1 MPTDRRYQ
9 QGGSAN
15 PFLQAIQPAMVPVEP
30 EPGDYEND
38 EGLLVCGKCQHKK
51 QTFFE
56 VKGFIPRRKVPCM
69 CMCQIMEQAKI
80 KAAEERKKAD
90 ALRASCLGDEQFKA
104 CTFEADDGSDPHA
117 SEFCRR
123 YVDNWKWCSENNAGL
138 MLWGDVGGGK
148 TFFAAC
154 IANALIDKGTM
165 AVMTTIPQ
173 LMAEMTADFG
183 AKRELVLERIENAP
197 LLILDDVGTER
208 ATSFGMEQAYEII
221 NARYKAKK
229 PLIVTTNLT
238 MKALKETEDTAHRR
252 LYDRIVEMCTPCK
265 VSADGRRQAA
275 AMAKHEAMLQQF
287 GMK

>member
-1 MPTDRRYQ
+1 MINQLIDALT
-9 QGGSAN
+9 
-15 PFLQAIQPAMVPVEP
+15 PAMSRDSRE
-30 EPGDYEND
+30 EGDYEAAD
-38 EGLLVCGKCQHKK
+38 GLLVCGKCNHKK

-56 VKGFIPRRKVPCM
+56 VPGFISRRKVACM
-69 CMCQIMEQAKI
+69 CMCQIMEQAEI
-80 KAAEERKKAD
+80 KLTKEREEAEQ
-90 ALRASCLGDEQFKA
+90 LRAECLGDEQFKD
-104 CTFEADDGSDPHA
+104 CTFAADDGTDQHA
-117 SEFCRR
+117 SQFCRR
-123 YVDNWKWCSENNAGL
+123 YVENWRWCVENNAGL
-138 MLWGDVGGGK
+138 LLWGDVGGGK

-183 AKRELVLERIENAP
+183 ANRERVMERIEKAP

-208 ATSFGMEQAYEII
+208 NTSYGMEQVYEII

-238 MKALKETEDTAHRR
+238 MKALKETADTAQRR
-252 LYDRIVEMCTPCK
+252 IYDRIVEMCTPCK

-275 AMAKHEAMLQQF
+275 AKAKRDAMLEQF
-287 GMK
+287 GMM